1 MSKSRGNVVN
11 PDEYIKK
18 FGADALRLYV
28 MFLGPMDGSP
38 DFRDSGIEGME
49 RFVNRVWD
57 VFQEYADNT
66 SQTMSPEVLT
76 QMHKTVQKVTKDIEA
91 FRYNTAIATIM
102 EYTNLLSA
110 AVKEGKASKEALQ
123 TLVQLIAP
131 FAPHMAEEVWREIF
145 AEETSVHIS
154 PWPTFDPEKTVDSQI
169 VIPVQVNG
177 KLRAQ
182 LTIDADNTNEEE
194 IVRLARE
201 LDQIQKWVTSEPR
214 KVIYI
219 QGKLLNFVV

>member
-1 MSKSRGNVVN
+1 
-11 PDEYIKK
+11 
-18 FGADALRLYV
+18 
-28 MFLGPMDGSP
+28 
-38 DFRDSGIEGME
+38 
-49 RFVNRVWD
+49 
-57 VFQEYADNT
+57 
-66 SQTMSPEVLT
+66 
-76 QMHKTVQKVTKDIEA
+76 
-91 FRYNTAIATIM
+91 
-102 EYTNLLSA
+102 
-110 AVKEGKASKEALQ
+110 
-123 TLVQLIAP
+123 
-131 FAPHMAEEVWREIF
+131 MAEEVWREIF